1 MKYDVIVI
9 GGGSAGCVLAGRLSE
24 DPNRSV
30 LLLEAGPDYPDLERT
45 PDAIKN
51 GYDLLPA
58 QSPGTPH
65 NWSLVGTANDQQEEP
80 IPVPRGKVIGGS
92 SAVNGQIFLRGVP
105 EDYDSW
111 AAEGNDEWGYI
122 KVLPYFRK
130 LETDMDIRDD
140 FHGSDGPITVRRH
153 KQDGWNPTQ
162 AAFYQACVAE
172 RFPEDVDMNN
182 PDSFGVGPFPMNNRD
197 GIRVSTALAYLN
209 PHRHR
214 LNLTVRGDV
223 LAWRILFDGKRAT
236 GVEVES
242 GGERFIVEADRIILS
257 AGAIASPQLL
267 LLSGVG
273 PGEQLRG
280 LGIPVVHDL
289 RGVGQN
295 LRDHPLVAVR
305 MRIKESVPV
314 SADSPMMQIALRY
327 TAEGSSTRND
337 MQIMA
342 TSYSIPVGVDPS
354 GRDSFSLICMLE
366 LANGSGELRLIS
378 SDPHVQPHLDY
389 RFLAD
394 PWDRRRLREAVRLC
408 IRLLEQDCYEEIV
421 DERLTPTDHDLD
433 SEESL
438 DEWLMRNV
446 STTHHISGTC
456 KMGPESDPLAVVDQ
470 QCRVHGL
477 EGLQVVDASV
487 MPNIV
492 RANTNA
498 TTIMIAE
505 KVADWL
511 R

>member
-1 MKYDVIVI
+1 M
-9 GGGSAGCVLAGRLSE
+9 
-24 DPNRSV
+24 
-30 LLLEAGPDYPDLERT
+30 
-45 PDAIKN
+45 
-51 GYDLLPA
+51 
-58 QSPGTPH
+58 
-65 NWSLVGTANDQQEEP
+65 
-80 IPVPRGKVIGGS
+80 
-92 SAVNGQIFLRGVP
+92 
-105 EDYDSW
+105 
-111 AAEGNDEWGYI
+111 
-122 KVLPYFRK
+122 
-130 LETDMDIRDD
+130 
-140 FHGSDGPITVRRH
+140 
-153 KQDGWNPTQ
+153 
-162 AAFYQACVAE
+162 
-172 RFPEDVDMNN
+172 
-182 PDSFGVGPFPMNNRD
+182 
-197 GIRVSTALAYLN
+197 STALAYLN

-242 GGERFIVEADRIILS
+242 GGERFIVEADKIILS

-267 LLSGVG
+267 MLSGVG
-273 PGEQLRG
+273 SEEQLSG

-289 RGVGQN
+289 QGVGQN

-337 MQIMA
+337 VQIMA

-366 LANGSGELRLIS
+366 LANGSGELRLTS

-389 RFLAD
+389 RFLVD
-394 PWDRRRLREAVRLC
+394 PLGPTPAAKKRCAFV
-408 IRLLEQDCYEEIV
+408 IRLLEQDVYNEIV
-421 DERLTPTDHDLD
+421 DERLTPTDLDLE

-438 DEWLMRNV
+438 DDWLMRNV

-456 KMGPESDPLAVVDQ
+456 KMGPASDPLAVVDQ
-470 QCRVHGL
+470 HCRVHGL
-477 EGLQVVDASV
+477 EGLLVVDASV

-505 KVADWL
+505 RVADWV